1 MPKKYIASI
10 TIWAYDHTSIPDI
23 YEEYEIKVDSPLGA
37 QQYCDSKNRFSAEW
51 LRYTVSDIRLNREDG

>member
-10 TIWAYDHTSIPDI
+10 TVWTQDHIPVPDI
-23 YEEYEIKVDSPLGA
+23 EDQYEIKVDSSSEA
-37 QQYCDSKNRFSAEW
+37 QRYCHNKNRFSPEW